1 MGEKMS
7 NMTRLKVEIK
17 DVNQRVLR
25 EALIMLAKHYGLEL
39 SENSWI
45 LNYYREKFKRCQFV
59 LRGRTLPLGMGFDVI
74 GNSLEITGDR
84 DPMVQPL
91 FQEIERQIK
100 QYYVAAQHLLALKAM
115 GYASKVEKQGQK
127 LVIMAVR

>member
-1 MGEKMS
+1 
-7 NMTRLKVEIK
+7 MTRLKVEIK